1 VRKISLY
8 ILILLIN
15 FNNCFFGQL
24 SKIPVLVQ
32 HFMEHQERSNGQ
44 GLAFT
49 DFIAMHYLGQ
59 DINDNDDERDMQ
71 LPFKKVDPH
80 SQHLVFIPSR
90 IYTSTLHV
98 IPVDSEFVNNYKHDS
113 HINPY
118 LGSLFRP
125 PIA

>member
-1 VRKISLY
+1 M
-8 ILILLIN
+8 ILLIN

-24 SKIPVLVQ
+24 SKVPVLVQ
-32 HFMEHQERSNGQ
+32 HYMEHQERANGR
-44 GLAFT
+44 GLAFA

-59 DINDNDDERDMQ
+59 DINDNDDERDMR

-80 SQHLVFIPSR
+80 SQHIVFIPNR
-90 IYTSTLHV
+90 VYTSTLHI
-98 IPVDSEFVNNYKHDS
+98 IPLDSHFVNNYKANFHT
-113 HINPY
+113 NPY

>member
-1 VRKISLY
+1 MRKFFLY

-24 SKIPVLVQ
+24 SKVPVLVQ
-32 HFMEHQERSNGQ
+32 HYMEHQERST
-44 GLAFT
+44 GLPFT

-59 DINDNDDERDMQ
+59 DIDDNDDDRDMQ

-80 SQHLVFIPSR
+80 SQHFVFIPSR
-90 IYTSTLHV
+90 VYTSTLSL
-98 IPVDSEFVNNYKHDS
+98 ISLDSCFVNKYKRNLHT
-113 HINPY
+113 NPY

>member
-1 VRKISLY
+1 M
-8 ILILLIN
+8 
-15 FNNCFFGQL
+15 
-24 SKIPVLVQ
+24 PVLVQ
-32 HFMEHQERSNGQ
+32 HYMEHQQRSN

-90 IYTSTLHV
+90 IYTSSLHI
-98 IPVDSEFVNNYKHDS
+98 IPSDSAFINNYKRNL